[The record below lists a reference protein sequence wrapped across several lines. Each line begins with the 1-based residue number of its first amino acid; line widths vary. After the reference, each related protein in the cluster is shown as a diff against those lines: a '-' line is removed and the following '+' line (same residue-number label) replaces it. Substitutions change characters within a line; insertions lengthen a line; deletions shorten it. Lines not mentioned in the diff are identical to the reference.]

1 MAEEQQH
8 IEKSFNILKPGG
20 NPEVLRKCAAAWRE
34 MAQNLRTAGADLNR
48 QVEDLDESDWDGQ
61 AAVGFRAHWQH
72 TKEQMDHALPR
83 FHEVAKELEQAADH
97 IEDTNKQVEH
107 VLEELAVTAA
117 VGIGLTVVTAGFS
130 DLVAAGSAAAEVAE
144 AGVVVARLGR
154 VLKTV
159 ESALESLR
167 ALMEGSKFLK
177 FGVELATNTAGN
189 FTGNVLGQAFTGQ
202 EITVGQDFQDA
213 AVAGSV
219 GTVLG
224 AGGRALGTKLPGALG
239 DVVGGKGFAGR
250 TATGAVTSGAGQMA
264 ADGVDIADNH
274 AGGKTSDS
282 IIPDLITSGLGGAVG
297 GGAVHA
303 GDSWYERGGLGG
315 GGRHRDPET
324 GPTFGPGREAATNG
338 VVYGDFGANESDQT
352 ADRPDSPFDKP
363 RSALTDPDGAYEN

>member
-8 IEKSFNILKPGG
+8 IEKSFSILKPGG

-34 MAQNLRTAGADLNR
+34 MAQDLRTAAADLNR
-48 QVEDLDESDWDGQ
+48 QVGDLDTADWDGQ
-61 AAVGFRAHWQH
+61 AATGFRAHWQH
-72 TKEQMDHALPR
+72 TKEQIDHALPR

-154 VLKTV
+154 LLKTV

-167 ALMEGSKFLK
+167 ALMESSKFLK

-202 EITVGQDFQDA
+202 EVTWGQDFQDA

-224 AGGRALGTKLPGALG
+224 AGGRALGGKMSGGLG
-239 DVVGGKGFAGR
+239 KVFQGDGFWGK

-282 IIPDLITSGLGGAVG
+282 IIPDLITSGLGGAA
-297 GGAVHA
+297 GGAAVH
-303 GDSWYERGGLGG
+303 GGESWYGRGGLGG
-315 GGRHRDPET
+315 GGQHRDPET
-324 GPTFGPGREAATNG
+324 GPSFGPGRQAAANG
-338 VVYGDFGANESDQT
+338 VVYGDAGANESDRT
-352 ADRPDSPFDKP
+352 AEHPKSPFDRP
-363 RSALTDPDGAYEN
+363 RSALTDPDGAYDG

>member
-20 NPEVLRKCAAAWRE
+20 NPEVLRKCAAAWRQ
-34 MAQNLRTAGADLNR
+34 MAQDLRTAGADLNR
-48 QVEDLDESDWDGQ
+48 QVEDLDEADWGGR
-61 AAVGFRAHWQH
+61 AAAGFRAHWTH
-72 TKEQMDHALPR
+72 TKQQIDHALPN

-159 ESALESLR
+159 ETALESLR
-167 ALMEGSKFLK
+167 TLMQGNKFLK

-202 EITVGQDFQDA
+202 EITWGQDLQDA
-213 AVAGSV
+213 AVAGGV

-224 AGGRALGTKLPGALG
+224 AGGRVAGKKLPGALG
-239 DVVGGKGFAGR
+239 DIVGGKGLGGK
-250 TATGAVTSGAGQMA
+250 TAVGAVTSGAGQMA
-264 ADGVDIADNH
+264 ADGVDIAEGG
-274 AGGKTSDS
+274 AGGKSSDS
-282 IIPDLITSGLGGAVG
+282 IIPDLITSAVG
-297 GGAVHA
+297 GAAGGAAVH
-303 GDSWYERGGLGG
+303 GGNSWYKEGGFGG

-324 GPTFGPGREAATNG
+324 GPSFGPVRESATNG
-338 VVYGDFGANESDQT
+338 TVYGDANANETDRT
-352 ADRPDSPFDKP
+352 ADHPESPFDKP
-363 RSALTDPDGAYEN
+363 RSTLTDPDGAYKD